1 MAAETNSIKVEPDV
15 ANAYNSASREDQQK
29 IQLLMRLWLQEF
41 ATLPSLS
48 LTEVMDLISDRA
60 QSRGLTPE
68 ILDSIL
74 NEG

>member
-48 LTEVMDLISDRA
+48 LTEVMDLISDGA

>member
-1 MAAETNSIKVEPDV
+1 MATEMNSIQVESEV

-29 IQLLMRLWLQEF
+29 IQLLMRLWLREF
-41 ATLPSLS
+41 ATPPGLS
-48 LTEVMDLISDRA
+48 LTEVMDLISERA

-68 ILDSIL
+68 ILESIL